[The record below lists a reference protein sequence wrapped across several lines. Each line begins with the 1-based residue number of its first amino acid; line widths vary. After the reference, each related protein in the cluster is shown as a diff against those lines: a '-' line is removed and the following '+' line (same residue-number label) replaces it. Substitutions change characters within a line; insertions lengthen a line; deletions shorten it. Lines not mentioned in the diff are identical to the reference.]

1 MKWFDITF
9 SCDQMRPRRLT
20 IIHERIIKP
29 LRVICRRSGRKRG
42 VSLCGMSS
50 LCHWKVGRAHDR
62 LCDDVCLFASNDRH
76 TSRWSM
82 MLRSL
87 PSSVDAPIFG
97 RQSCGSSEKRKP
109 RASGAEGD
117 NYEEQIPWR
126 GDTARLRRPCL
137 LVSLTSKFVEVG
149 FYAWSR

>member
-1 MKWFDITF
+1 
-9 SCDQMRPRRLT
+9 MRPRRLT

-97 RQSCGSSEKRKP
+97 RQSCGSSEKESP
-109 RASGAEGD
+109 ARAGLKAITIKSKYPGAA
-117 NYEEQIPWR
+117 
-126 GDTARLRRPCL
+126 TRPD
-137 LVSLTSKFVEVG
+137 
-149 FYAWSR
+149 